1 MTTVGDSIG
10 DAIDDDATDRYLA
23 VAVAAARA
31 GGAVL
36 IEGLQRP
43 KQIELKS
50 ERASIVTWADV
61 TSQAAIFDVIGDAF
75 PAHAILGEEGVG
87 GAAGSDHTWIVDPL
101 DGTSNYAHGLPFA
114 CVSVALSDPHGVVV
128 GAIFEPFRGE
138 LYTAARGRGA
148 WLADDAHGSES
159 GGELRGERLEVSSAD
174 SLARAL
180 VCTGLQSDDP
190 AQIEAY
196 GRRIVA
202 LYSSA
207 RGTRALGSPALCL
220 AYVAAGRIDAFL
232 ERDATYAWDVA
243 AGSLLITEAGGR
255 CEDLDGGPLNLG
267 IGVANVL
274 GSNGLIHDDLAQLIA
289 VTDHS
294 LDRPADQPT
303 TDHSFDRPTP
313 DHPTPDHPT
322 GP

>member
-1 MTTVGDSIG
+1 MEHV
-10 DAIDDDATDRYLA
+10 DDYLE
-23 VAVAAARA
+23 VAVTAARA

-36 IEGLQRP
+36 TEGLQRP
-43 KQIELKS
+43 KQVELKS
-50 ERASIVTWADV
+50 ERSSIVTWADV
-61 TSQAAIFDVIGDAF
+61 TSQAAIFDVIGNAF
-75 PAHAILGEEGVG
+75 PGHAILGEEGIG
-87 GAAGSDHTWIVDPL
+87 GVAESDHTWIVDPL

-114 CVSVALSDPHGVVV
+114 CVSVALRDPDGVVV

-138 LYTAARGRGA
+138 LFTAVRGRGA
-148 WLADDAHGSES
+148 WLGDSALHGEN
-159 GGELRGERLEVSSAD
+159 GGERLAVSAAD

-190 AQIEAY
+190 EQIEAY

-202 LYSSA
+202 LYSTA
-207 RGTRALGSPALCL
+207 RGTRSLGSPALCL

-243 AGSLLITEAGGR
+243 AGALLITEAGGR

-274 GSNGLIHDDLAQLIA
+274 GSNGRIHDELTGLIA
-289 VTDHS
+289 ATDH
-294 LDRPADQPT
+294 P
-303 TDHSFDRPTP
+303 
-313 DHPTPDHPT
+313 
-322 GP
+322 GG

>member
-1 MTTVGDSIG
+1 VERSVVTAGGT
-10 DAIDDDATDRYLA
+10 ADDAAVDDYLA

-50 ERASIVTWADV
+50 ERSSIVTWADV
-61 TSQAAIFDVIGDAF
+61 TSQAAIFEIIGDSF
-75 PAHAILGEEGVG
+75 PDHAILGEEGIG
-87 GAAGSDHTWIVDPL
+87 GAADSDHTWIVDPL

-114 CVSVALSDPHGVVV
+114 CVSVALRDPHGVVV

-138 LYTAARGRGA
+138 LFTAARERGA
-148 WLADDAHGSES
+148 WLGDGPLA
-159 GGELRGERLEVSSAD
+159 GERLEVSAAG
-174 SLARAL
+174 SLAHAL

-202 LYSSA
+202 LYSTA

-220 AYVAAGRIDAFL
+220 AYVAAGRIDGFL

-243 AGSLLITEAGGR
+243 AGALLITEAGGR
-255 CEDLDGGPLNLG
+255 CDDLDGGPLNLG
-267 IGVANVL
+267 VGVANVL
-274 GSNGLIHDDLAQLIA
+274 GSNGHIHDELAHLVA
-289 VTDHS
+289 ATDH
-294 LDRPADQPT
+294 PPT
-303 TDHSFDRPTP
+303 S
-313 DHPTPDHPT
+313 
-322 GP
+322 

>member
-1 MTTVGDSIG
+1 VEHV
-10 DAIDDDATDRYLA
+10 DDYLE
-23 VAVAAARA
+23 VAVTAARA

-36 IEGLQRP
+36 TEGLQRP
-43 KQIELKS
+43 KQVELKS
-50 ERASIVTWADV
+50 ERSSIVTWADV
-61 TSQAAIFDVIGDAF
+61 TSQAAIFDVIAKAF
-75 PAHAILGEEGVG
+75 PGHAILGEEGVG
-87 GAAGSDHTWIVDPL
+87 GVTESDHTWIVDPL

-114 CVSVALSDPHGVVV
+114 CVSVALRDPDGVVV

-138 LYTAARGRGA
+138 LFTAVRGRGA
-148 WLADDAHGSES
+148 WLGDGALHKEN
-159 GGELRGERLEVSSAD
+159 GGEDGGERLVVSAAD

-190 AQIEAY
+190 EQIEAY

-202 LYSSA
+202 LYSTA
-207 RGTRALGSPALCL
+207 RGTRSLGSPALCL

-243 AGSLLITEAGGR
+243 AGALLITEAGGR

-274 GSNGLIHDDLAQLIA
+274 GSNGRIHDELAGLIA
-289 VTDHS
+289 ATDH
-294 LDRPADQPT
+294 P
-303 TDHSFDRPTP
+303 
-313 DHPTPDHPT
+313 
-322 GP
+322 GG

>member
-1 MTTVGDSIG
+1 ME
-10 DAIDDDATDRYLA
+10 

-36 IEGLQRP
+36 IEGLHRP
-43 KQIELKS
+43 KQVELKS

-61 TSQAAIFDVIGDAF
+61 TSQAVIFDVIGNAF
-75 PAHAILGEEGVG
+75 PGHAILGEEGIG
-87 GAAGSDHTWIVDPL
+87 GVAGSDHTWIVDPL

-114 CVSVALSDPHGVVV
+114 CVSVALRDPDGVVV

-138 LYTAARGRGA
+138 LFTAVRGRGA
-148 WLADDAHGSES
+148 WLGDSAHHGANV
-159 GGELRGERLEVSSAD
+159 GERLAVSSAD

-190 AQIEAY
+190 EQIEAF

-202 LYSSA
+202 LYSTA
-207 RGTRALGSPALCL
+207 RGTRSLGSPALCL

-243 AGSLLITEAGGR
+243 AGALLITEAGGR

-274 GSNGLIHDDLAQLIA
+274 GSNGHIHDELAGLIA
-289 VTDHS
+289 
-294 LDRPADQPT
+294 T
-303 TDHSFDRPTP
+303 TDHPVR
-313 DHPTPDHPT
+313 
-322 GP
+322 

>member
-1 MTTVGDSIG
+1 V
-10 DAIDDDATDRYLA
+10 IDVDDYLE

-50 ERASIVTWADV
+50 ERSSIVTWADV
-61 TSQAAIFDVIGDAF
+61 TSQAAIFDVIGDSF
-75 PAHAILGEEGVG
+75 PGHAILGEEGIG
-87 GAAGSDHTWIVDPL
+87 GTADSDHTWMVDPL

-114 CVSVALSDPHGVVV
+114 CVSVALRDPQGVVV
-128 GAIFEPFRGE
+128 GAVFEPFRGE
-138 LYTAARGRGA
+138 LFTAARGRGA
-148 WLADDAHGSES
+148 WLGDGTEGSDV
-159 GGELRGERLEVSSAD
+159 RGERLAVSSAD

-220 AYVAAGRIDAFL
+220 AYIAAGRIDAFL

-243 AGSLLITEAGGR
+243 AGGLLIAEAGGR

-267 IGVANVL
+267 LGVANVL
-274 GSNGLIHDDLAQLIA
+274 GSNGHIHDELARLIA
-289 VTDHS
+289 ATDH
-294 LDRPADQPT
+294 PV
-303 TDHSFDRPTP
+303 DRPTA
-313 DHPTPDHPT
+313 T
-322 GP
+322 

>member
-1 MTTVGDSIG
+1 VL
-10 DAIDDDATDRYLA
+10 AAVIDVDDYLE

-43 KQIELKS
+43 KQIELKT

-61 TSQAAIFDVIGDAF
+61 TSQAAIFDVIGDSF
-75 PAHAILGEEGVG
+75 PGHAILGEEGIG
-87 GAAGSDHTWIVDPL
+87 GAADSDYTWIVDPL
-101 DGTSNYAHGLPFA
+101 DGTSNYAHGVPFA
-114 CVSVALSDPHGVVV
+114 CVSVALRDPDGVVV

-138 LYTAARGRGA
+138 LFTAGRARGS
-148 WLADDAHGSES
+148 WLGDGPLAGQ
-159 GGELRGERLEVSSAD
+159 RLEVSAAD

-190 AQIEAY
+190 VQIEAY

-202 LYSSA
+202 LYSTA

-243 AGSLLITEAGGR
+243 AGALLITEAGGR
-255 CEDLDGGPLNLG
+255 CDDLDGGPLNLG

-274 GSNGLIHDDLAQLIA
+274 GSNGLIHDELARLVA
-289 VTDHS
+289 ATD
-294 LDRPADQPT
+294 RV
-303 TDHSFDRPTP
+303 R
-313 DHPTPDHPT
+313 
-322 GP
+322 

>member
-1 MTTVGDSIG
+1 MEHV
-10 DAIDDDATDRYLA
+10 DDYME

-36 IEGLQRP
+36 VEGLQRP
-43 KQIELKS
+43 KEIELKS
-50 ERASIVTWADV
+50 ERSSIVTWADV
-61 TSQAAIFDVIGDAF
+61 TSQAAVFDIIGEAF
-75 PAHAILGEEGVG
+75 PGHAILGEEGIG
-87 GAAGSDHTWIVDPL
+87 GVAGSDHTWIVDPL

-114 CVSVALSDPHGVVV
+114 CVSVALRDPDGVVV

-138 LYTAARGRGA
+138 LFTAARGRGA
-148 WLADDAHGSES
+148 WLGDSAHHGED
-159 GGELRGERLEVSSAD
+159 GGVRLAVSSAD
-174 SLARAL
+174 SLSRAL

-190 AQIEAY
+190 DQIAAY

-202 LYSSA
+202 LYSTA

-220 AYVAAGRIDAFL
+220 AYIAAGRIDAFL

-243 AGSLLITEAGGR
+243 AGALLITEAGGR

-274 GSNGLIHDDLAQLIA
+274 GSNGHIHDELAHLIA
-289 VTDHS
+289 
-294 LDRPADQPT
+294 T
-303 TDHSFDRPTP
+303 TDHPSTS
-313 DHPTPDHPT
+313 
-322 GP
+322 

>member
-1 MTTVGDSIG
+1 VTTRDVTG
-10 DAIDDDATDRYLA
+10 DATDDTVADHYLA

-36 IEGLQRP
+36 IEGLHRP

-61 TSQAAIFDVIGDAF
+61 TSQAAIFEVIGDAF
-75 PAHAILGEEGVG
+75 PDHAILGEEGIG
-87 GAAGSDHTWIVDPL
+87 GASDSDHTWIVDPL

-114 CVSVALSDPHGVVV
+114 CVSVALRDPHGVVV

-138 LYTAARGRGA
+138 LFTAARGRGA
-148 WLADDAHGSES
+148 WLGSGPDD
-159 GGELRGERLEVSSAD
+159 RERLAVSSAD

-180 VCTGLQSDDP
+180 VCTGIQSDDP

-267 IGVANVL
+267 AGVANVL
-274 GSNGLIHDDLAQLIA
+274 GSNGAIHDDLAQLIA
-289 VTDHS
+289 VTDHPF
-294 LDRPADQPT
+294 DRPATDDSFDRPT
-303 TDHSFDRPTP
+303 TDHSFDRPT
-313 DHPTPDHPT
+313 T
-322 GP
+322 G

>member
-1 MTTVGDSIG
+1 MEHV
-10 DAIDDDATDRYLA
+10 DDYLE

-50 ERASIVTWADV
+50 ERSSIVTWADV
-61 TSQAAIFDVIGDAF
+61 TSQAAIFDVIGERS
-75 PAHAILGEEGVG
+75 PATRSSARKAIGGV
-87 GAAGSDHTWIVDPL
+87 AGSDHTWIVDPARRHVEL
-101 DGTSNYAHGLPFA
+101 RPRAAVRVRLGRAPATRTVSSPARSSNR
-114 CVSVALSDPHGVVV
+114 S
-128 GAIFEPFRGE
+128 
-138 LYTAARGRGA
+138 AASCSPRPAARGA
-148 WLADDAHGSES
+148 WLGDGAARLADG
-159 GGELRGERLEVSSAD
+159 GERLEVSAAD

-190 AQIEAY
+190 AQIAAY

-202 LYSSA
+202 LYSTA
-207 RGTRALGSPALCL
+207 RGTRSLGSPALCL
-220 AYVAAGRIDAFL
+220 AYVAAGRIDAFF

-243 AGSLLITEAGGR
+243 AGALLITEAGGR

-274 GSNGLIHDDLAQLIA
+274 GSNGA
-289 VTDHS
+289 
-294 LDRPADQPT
+294 
-303 TDHSFDRPTP
+303 
-313 DHPTPDHPT
+313 HPRRARST
-322 GP
+322 

>member
-1 MTTVGDSIG
+1 MND
-10 DAIDDDATDRYLA
+10 IDDYLE

-36 IEGLQRP
+36 VEGLQRP
-43 KQIELKS
+43 KQVELKS

-61 TSQAAIFDVIGDAF
+61 TSQAAIFDVIGEAF
-75 PAHAILGEEGVG
+75 PGHAILGEEGIG
-87 GAAGSDHTWIVDPL
+87 GTTGSDHTWIVDPL
-101 DGTSNYAHGLPFA
+101 DGTSNYAHGVPFA
-114 CVSVALSDPHGVVV
+114 CVSVALRDPDGVVV
-128 GAIFEPFRGE
+128 GAIYEPFRAE
-138 LYTAARGRGA
+138 LFTAARSRGA
-148 WLADDAHGSES
+148 WLGDGALAGD
-159 GGELRGERLEVSSAD
+159 RLEVSAAD

-202 LYSSA
+202 LYSTA

-243 AGSLLITEAGGR
+243 AGALLITEAGGR
-255 CEDLDGGPLNLG
+255 CEDLDGGHLNLG
-267 IGVANVL
+267 VGVANVL
-274 GSNGLIHDDLAQLIA
+274 GSNGHIHDELARLVA
-289 VTDHS
+289 ATDHV
-294 LDRPADQPT
+294 R
-303 TDHSFDRPTP
+303 
-313 DHPTPDHPT
+313 
-322 GP
+322 

>member
-1 MTTVGDSIG
+1 VNDV
-10 DAIDDDATDRYLA
+10 DDYLA

-36 IEGLQRP
+36 TEGLQRP

-50 ERASIVTWADV
+50 ERSSIVTWADV
-61 TSQAAIFDVIGDAF
+61 TSQAAIFDVIGDSF
-75 PAHAILGEEGVG
+75 PDHAILGEEGIG

-114 CVSVALSDPHGVVV
+114 CVSVALRDPQGVVV
-128 GAIFEPFRGE
+128 GAVFEPFRGE
-138 LYTAARGRGA
+138 LFTAARSRGA
-148 WLADDAHGSES
+148 WLGDGAV
-159 GGELRGERLEVSSAD
+159 GGVVRRDRLEVSAAD

-190 AQIEAY
+190 DQIEAY

-202 LYSSA
+202 LYSTA

-220 AYVAAGRIDAFL
+220 AYIAAGRIDAFL

-243 AGSLLITEAGGR
+243 AGALLIAESGGR

-274 GSNGLIHDDLAQLIA
+274 GSNGLIHDELAALIA
-289 VTDHS
+289 ATDHS
-294 LDRPADQPT
+294 SEQSSGRPGA
-303 TDHSFDRPTP
+303 
-313 DHPTPDHPT
+313 
-322 GP
+322 G